1 MRVVLS
7 DTSPIRY
14 LVLVGASEVLGALY
28 ERVLIPESVAEEL
41 NHLRTPEAV
50 KLWISHP
57 PAWLEIVR
65 LSQPPDPQILPHLD
79 RGERD
84 AILLALEIKAD
95 LLLMDEREGVEEAV
109 RLGLVVTGTL
119 GVLDRAAEKELL
131 DLPAVLARL
140 RATNFRVSPALLDRL
155 LADDARRERSS
166 E

>member
-1 MRVVLS
+1 M
-7 DTSPIRY
+7 
-14 LVLVGASEVLGALY
+14 
-28 ERVLIPESVAEEL
+28 
-41 NHLRTPEAV
+41 
-50 KLWISHP
+50 
-57 PAWLEIVR
+57 R